1 MTRAAGILFVSKTDP
16 RKALFLQRGSGGDFP
31 GQWCFPGGTTEG
43 DETPEQTAVREAKEE
58 LGSFPKGERRLLART
73 VVNRPAALPSAAAV
87 SADGPAPDTSP
98 VAAAETIL
106 FTTFMQEVAEP
117 FEPKLDGEHVGHA
130 WAPLDAPPQPLHP
143 GCAAAIARL
152 GMDELGV
159 AKAIRDGTLASP
171 QQYENIALFAIRITG
186 TGVAYR
192 SQLDEHV
199 WRDSAHYLND
209 EFLQRCNGL
218 PVIMEHPKRA
228 ILDSKEF
235 TDRIIGTV
243 MLPYVSGSEVWGIAK
258 IYDASA
264 AKMMEDRQLSTSPGV
279 SWRDFTTNLVL
290 KRDDGSTLL
299 IEGKPSLLDHI
310 AVCELGVWDKGGEA
324 SGVLN
329 QTRKDTTAMPMT
341 PEEIEAALKQVR
353 VDSEARAT
361 ADADNGTKLD
371 KLLTHLDSMHT
382 KMDAV
387 CGRMDAF
394 EEKEK
399 SRDDARRFDARKD
412 AFSKRKDE
420 ESDEDFKKRH
430 DAEETEETSRMEK
443 EGAAK
448 EVAADK
454 AKKAR
459 KDAEEEDDKE
469 RKAKADSKRK
479 DDEEKEKEKGRTD
492 SAAVSAL
499 RDELA
504 AVKKMLPRQMSDD
517 DHAAMSAA
525 QARADSVFTGFG
537 KSASAPMQAETLQAY
552 RLRMARDLKVHSLK
566 WKDVNLD
573 VVAID
578 SAAFDAIEADIY
590 EAARLAARNPTDL
603 VGGAERAITRTDS
616 GRPITEFVGN
626 DSFVRAFTLPPR
638 SVTQIGPR
646 LQ

>member
-16 RKALFLQRGSGGDFP
+16 RKALFLQRGPGGDFP

-73 VVNRPAALPSAAAV
+73 VVNRPAALPPAAAV

-106 FTTFMQEVAEP
+106 FTTFMQEVAAP
-117 FEPKLDGEHVGHA
+117 FEPRLDGEHVGHA

-264 AKMMEDRQLSTSPGV
+264 ARMMENRQLSTSPGV

-329 QTRKDTTAMPMT
+329 QTRKDNTVPKTIEELEAEVNRFRADCETRTA
-341 PEEIEAALKQVR
+341 
-353 VDSEARAT
+353 
-361 ADADNGTKLD
+361 ADADNGKKLD
-371 KLLTHLDSMHT
+371 QLLTHLDSMHT

-399 SRDDARRFDARKD
+399 ARDDAKRFDARKD

-430 DAEETEETSRMEK
+430 DAEETEEASRMEK
-443 EGAAK
+443 EGTAK

-459 KDAEEEDDKE
+459 KDAEDEDDKE
-469 RKAKADSKRK
+469 RKAAADAKRK

-499 RDELA
+499 RDELER
-504 AVKKMLPRQMSDD
+504 VKKMLPKQVGDE
-517 DHAAMSAA
+517 DHAALSAA
-525 QARADSVFTGFG
+525 QARADFVFTGFG
-537 KSASAPMQAETLQAY
+537 KSASRPMQQETLQEY
-552 RLRMARDLKVHSLK
+552 RLRMANDLKVHSPK
-566 WKDVNLD
+566 WKDVNLA
-573 VVAID
+573 VVAVD
-578 SAAFDAIEADIY
+578 SAAFDVVEADIY
-590 EAARLAARNPTDL
+590 EAAKIAARNPTDL
-603 VGGAERAITRTDS
+603 VGGTERAITRTDS

-626 DSFVRAFTLPPR
+626 DSFVRTFTLPPR
-638 SVTQIGPR
+638 SVVQIGPR